1 MNHKDKRIRAG
12 EKFIEEPAEGPYQFD
27 DVTSA
32 EDLVSLP
39 NGSITVRST
48 IDGLIDAMAA
58 FVFTEAR
65 ASVSQFGDFQL
76 ALSSEEVLYPL
87 YERLMYDPNVRGI
100 PWNLTHL
107 WCLDHEKNCTS
118 IVQETIIN
126 HADIPENQVRTHLP
140 EASRIDCLILG
151 DNMKIPTEIPAEL
164 EVRFVVVRPSSVED
178 CQRMAKAYSSLAF
191 RGFVLQEN
199 H

>member
-87 YERLMYDPNVRGI
+87 YERLMYDPYVRGI

-107 WCLDHEKNCTS
+107 WW
-118 IVQETIIN
+118 V
-126 HADIPENQVRTHLP
+126 
-140 EASRIDCLILG
+140 
-151 DNMKIPTEIPAEL
+151 
-164 EVRFVVVRPSSVED
+164 
-178 CQRMAKAYSSLAF
+178 YSWW
-191 RGFVLQEN
+191 VWC
-199 H
+199 